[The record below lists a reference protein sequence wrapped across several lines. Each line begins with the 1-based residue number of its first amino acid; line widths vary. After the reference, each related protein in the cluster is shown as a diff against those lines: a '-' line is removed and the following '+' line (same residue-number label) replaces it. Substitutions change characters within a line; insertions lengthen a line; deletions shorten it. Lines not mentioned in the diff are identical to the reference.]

1 MKSLILLA
9 TLVASPLAF
18 ASGNHYHPKQIM
30 KCASARD
37 CKESE
42 VKAILPT
49 ALDTLIKAKEVRE
62 AWKQVPL
69 EKIEKRQFKK
79 GPEWV
84 AIFFDKNQTDIAR
97 QRLYVFITLD
107 GWLNGANN
115 SGK

>member
-9 TLVASPLAF
+9 TLIFSQVSF
-18 ASGNHYHPKQIM
+18 ASGNHYHPKQIL
-30 KCASARD
+30 KCASE
-37 CKESE
+37 CTELE
-42 VKAILPT
+42 VKGVLPT
-49 ALDTLIKAKEVRE
+49 ALDTLVKAKEVRE

-84 AIFFDKNQTDIAR
+84 AIFFDKNQTEVAR

-115 SGK
+115 SGN

>member
-9 TLVASPLAF
+9 TLIFSKVTL
-18 ASGNHYHPKQIM
+18 ASGNHYHPKQIL
-30 KCASARD
+30 KCASECTEA
-37 CKESE
+37 E
-42 VKAILPT
+42 VKTILPT
-49 ALDTLIKAKEVRE
+49 ALDTLAKAKEVKE
-62 AWKQVPL
+62 SWKQIPL

-79 GPEWV
+79 GAEWV
-84 AIFFDKNQTDIAR
+84 AIFFDKNQTEAAR

>member
-1 MKSLILLA
+1 MKKFILLT
-9 TLVASPLAF
+9 TLIFSQVSF
-18 ASGNHYHPKQIM
+18 ASGNHYHPKQIL
-30 KCASARD
+30 KCA
-37 CKESE
+37 KECTEAE
-42 VKAILPT
+42 VKGVLPL
-49 ALDTLIKAKEVRE
+49 ALDTLVKAKEIRE

-84 AIFFDKNQTDIAR
+84 AIFFDKNQKEATR

-115 SGK
+115 TGN

>member
-1 MKSLILLA
+1 MKSLFLLA
-9 TLVASPLAF
+9 TLIFSQVSF

-30 KCASARD
+30 KCASECTEA
-37 CKESE
+37 E

-49 ALDTLIKAKEVRE
+49 SLDTLIKAKEVRDS
-62 AWKQVPL
+62 WKQVPL

-84 AIFFDKNQTDIAR
+84 AIFFDKNQTEVAR

-115 SGK
+115 TGK

>member
-9 TLVASPLAF
+9 TIIFSQITL
-18 ASGNHYHPKQIM
+18 ASGNHYHPKQIL
-30 KCASARD
+30 KCTSE
-37 CKESE
+37 CTEVE

-49 ALDTLIKAKEVRE
+49 ALDTLAKAKEVRE
-62 AWKQVPL
+62 SWKQVPL

-84 AIFFDKNQTDIAR
+84 AIFFDKSQKEVAR

-115 SGK
+115 SGN